1 MTDLQAPGHY
11 DRADLG
17 QVIDAALSRAGKTG
31 ALTVDDLAPV
41 DHFHTRGKDA
51 TLDLA
56 QRAALRA
63 DMHVLD
69 VGGGLGGAARLL
81 ARDVGCRVTVL
92 DLTEAY
98 VRVGAELTRRTGL
111 ADRVR
116 FERGDALKLPF
127 EAASFDAVWTQ
138 HSSMNIAD
146 KARLY
151 AEITRVLRPGGR
163 LALHEIMAGAQPS
176 PHFPVPWARE
186 PGASALEAPERVR
199 DILRGLGLRE
209 LAWDDQSA
217 MTLAWV
223 RQRAAAA
230 AGAAPPPLGLHL
242 LLGADTGAMFA
253 NLSRNLDEGRVTVV
267 MAVWEKAAA

>member
-1 MTDLQAPGHY
+1 MTGTQTPAHY

-41 DHFHTRGKDA
+41 DHFHTRGKEA
-51 TLDLA
+51 TLELA

-111 ADRVR
+111 ADRVT
-116 FERGDALKLPF
+116 FERGDALTLPF

-146 KARLY
+146 KPRLY
-151 AEITRVLRPGGR
+151 AELARVLRPGGR
-163 LALHEIMAGAQPS
+163 LALHELMAGPHAS

-186 PGASALEAPERVR
+186 AGASALEAPETVR
-199 DILRGLGLRE
+199 GILRGLGLRE
-209 LAWDDQSA
+209 RAWEDQSA

-223 RQRAAAA
+223 RARAAVP
-230 AGAAPPPLGLHL
+230 GAPPPPLGLHL

-253 NLSRNLDEGRVTVV
+253 NLTRNLDEGRVTVV
-267 MAVWEKAAA
+267 MAVWEKPAA